1 MNGAGTYLTLSQTYF
16 NSLAS
21 YIFNLSTFHN
31 IASSFSSF
39 GYDRNTSN
47 VLNIVANPHSNPNM
61 EPIDLPVVNMSNTHY
76 LEDTKTIREE
86 SKLVLE
92 ASRRRYP
99 QRKN

>member
-1 MNGAGTYLTLSQTYF
+1 MKTWSNPEGVFPKNHILKNIKTSIRLSQTYF

-61 EPIDLPVVNMSNTHY
+61 EPIDLPVVNMSNTHV
-76 LEDTKTIREE
+76 EGAMFE
-86 SKLVLE
+86 
-92 ASRRRYP
+92 
-99 QRKN
+99 